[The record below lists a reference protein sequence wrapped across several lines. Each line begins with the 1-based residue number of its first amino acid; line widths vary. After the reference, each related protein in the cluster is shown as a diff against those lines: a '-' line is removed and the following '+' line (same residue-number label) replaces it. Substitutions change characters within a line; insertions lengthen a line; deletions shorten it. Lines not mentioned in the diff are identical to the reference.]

1 MVKFLHCIEHS
12 RKSAEQDKK
21 TNLKVELFSWGSALV
36 SLLQVITLGN
46 SQFIFGFFCLQIFR
60 DIFQLCNLATSMPNN
75 EYWITF
81 DDDEDRLA
89 QLSWI
94 FISKNVCR
102 NECSFYTSSVFE
114 IYKTTDHIF
123 ETNQTFS

>member
-1 MVKFLHCIEHS
+1 MKIS
-12 RKSAEQDKK
+12 RTRHKK
-21 TNLKVELFSWGSALV
+21 TNLKVDLLSWGSVLV
-36 SLLQVITLGN
+36 SLLQVITLAN

-60 DIFQLCNLATSMPNN
+60 DIFQLRNLATSMPNN

-81 DDDEDRLA
+81 DDDEDRLG

-94 FISKNVCR
+94 FICQNVWR
-102 NECSFYTSSVFE
+102 NECSFETSSVFE

-123 ETNQTFS
+123 ETNQTFLSVKNSFFS